1 MEMKRKSLT
10 VQSDLC
16 KIIDVLRGKMC
27 SLTECEYRDYQEYRY
42 RKVMIMYLKATIM
55 VLIISFLACGSVYS
69 DVVWSDEFDGDSID
83 RNTWIHDVGG
93 WGWGNGQFE
102 YDTARQ
108 ENSYI
113 ESGSLVI
120 EARRENYFDNQFT
133 SARML
138 TQGRFA
144 FKYGSLEARIKF
156 PDTADGLWPA
166 FWLLGNNF
174 PAIDWPMSGETDI
187 VEIGSAAGIAEG
199 LQQEKINCAIHFADV
214 SEVYGMDASWTDA
227 AVDLSLDYHLYKI
240 SWTPTHMR
248 FYLDSVQYG
257 VWDITPAYLREFHQP
272 CFVILNVAIGG
283 WDPSYT
289 GVYDPA
295 LVTASFPA
303 KMYVD
308 WIRLESNAY
317 TELYFGDDIEEVGNF
332 GIYTE
337 TTPVENSL
345 VYGDDT
351 DPEFDYGTEAA
362 LYPWNNMTE
371 SATPPAASEGSECWS
386 FDIAAGVWYG
396 MGVFLPNHRNMKNYS
411 DGYLH
416 LDMRTTG
423 TDPMKIGIKSS
434 RGGEFWLPVGD
445 ETSEFGFARDGQWHE
460 VIIPLNRYANT
471 DFHTI
476 HQMLMI
482 AGDPPSSGFNLS
494 IDNVWYEPS
503 VPRLTP
509 ANGNFGVYTETAL
522 NKDAGEFILGTDGD
536 FFIWENTLVEAAQS
550 PYEGSESISLESAP
564 GLSWFGAAFTPNAKH
579 NLTAFRYTESRLHF
593 ALKTSSSTTFWI
605 GMKSGNVDGVGQKW
619 ITFESGSD
627 PYGFVR
633 DGNWHLIDIPMS
645 DIATEVDLSQV
656 SQLFQVL
663 GINGPISDIEFDDI
677 CFTGGGSPLIGDD
690 NLPPT
695 VSITSPVSGTFF
707 DPGDNITIEADAN
720 DIDGTITKV
729 EFFEG
734 LNLLGEDLSRP
745 YTYTWN
751 SIPEGAYVLRAKATD
766 SNDVSRTSLPVTI
779 YVGTPEL
786 TAINVSPLTT
796 NIGEGTFTQ
805 FSAGGLDQ
813 FGQPL
818 AVSVDWSVSGGGV
831 IDENGYFVAVD
842 AGGPY
847 TVTATETGGGALSN
861 TASANVS
868 AGDLICD
875 YDVSGKVDL
884 FDFALLAGYWMAT
897 DCDGTS
903 NFCDG
908 ADHVEDSDVDF
919 YDLEVL
925 MYSWLRSIPPSV
937 SITSPANG
945 SGFDPGDN
953 VTIDAAVVVNAAGTT
968 ITTVEFFEGA
978 NYLGEDTTEPY
989 SYTWLSVP
997 QGDYVLTAIATD
1009 NTGQSS
1015 TSGPVSISVGST
1027 ALVTNG
1033 GFESSTT
1040 GWTLNMLG
1048 ASSTLTSSTES
1059 PRSGSNSA
1067 KFFTDWQVGDGGVK
1081 AEINQMVNG
1090 LSGSTS
1096 YDYEL
1101 WVKGLMGP
1109 GGVAWSEIWW
1119 FNASSVQIG
1128 GTGLINLWAGMS
1140 DTTYQAK
1147 GGTYVSPAGTTKA
1160 QISIRLEG
1168 GAMAALN
1175 TMYVDD
1181 VSLSD

>member
-1 MEMKRKSLT
+1 MGK
-10 VQSDLC
+10 LC
-16 KIIDVLRGKMC
+16 FLI
-27 SLTECEYRDYQEYRY
+27 ECEYRDYQEYGY
-42 RKVMIMYLKATIM
+42 RKVMIMYLKATIII
-55 VLIISFLACGSVYS
+55 LIISFLACGSVYS

-83 RNTWIHDVGG
+83 SATWTYDVGG

-120 EARRENYFDNQFT
+120 EARDEDYFDNQFT

-199 LQQEKINCAIHFADV
+199 LQQEKINCAIHFADA
-214 SEVYGMDASWTDA
+214 SEVYGMDTSWTDA

-240 SWTPTHMR
+240 SWTPTEMR

-272 CFVILNVAIGG
+272 CFVIINLAIGG

-345 VYGDDT
+345 IYGDDT

-386 FDIAAGVWYG
+386 FDITAGVWYG

-423 TDPMKIGIKSS
+423 TEPMKIGIKSS

-494 IDNVWYEPS
+494 IDNVWYELS
-503 VPRLTP
+503 VPRPTP

-550 PYEGSESISLESAP
+550 PYEGSESMSLQSAP
-564 GLSWFGAAFTPNAKH
+564 GMTWFGAAFTPNVKH

-593 ALKTSSSTTFWI
+593 AMKTSSSTTFWI

-633 DGNWHLIDIPMS
+633 DGTWHVVEIPMS
-645 DIATEVDLSQV
+645 DISTEVDLFQV

-663 GINGPISDIEFDDI
+663 GITGSISDIEFDDI
-677 CFTGGGSPLIGDD
+677 CFTGGGTALVGPGGSNI
-690 NLPPT
+690 PPT

-707 DPGDNITIEADAN
+707 DPGDNITIVADAN
-720 DIDGTITKV
+720 DADGTITKV
-729 EFFEG
+729 EFLEG

-745 YTYTWN
+745 YSYTWN
-751 SIPEGAYVLRAKATD
+751 SIPEGAYVFRAKATD
-766 SNDVSRTSLPVTI
+766 SNDVSRTSLPVTV

-786 TAINVSPLTT
+786 ATVSVSPSTA
-796 NIGEGTFTQ
+796 NVEEGTIKQFTA
-805 FSAGGLDQ
+805 SGLDQ
-813 FGQPL
+813 FGQSFP
-818 AVSVDWSVSGGGV
+818 ADVNWSISGGGV
-831 IDENGYFVAVD
+831 IDENGLFIAMD

-847 TVTATETGGGALSN
+847 TVTATESIEDIISG
-861 TASANVS
+861 TASVDVYSGGVCSGPSGNGDYTWEASGSASNPTVTFIPARPGVGDTVCLIYWTLNPGGTYPGYWTSPGTPFPVTASFGQTVWFYYTYNVPEGGEHTTLGS
-868 AGDLICD
+868 PHSFQVGICD
-875 YDVSGKVDL
+875 PIIAS
-884 FDFALLAGYWMAT
+884 
-897 DCDGTS
+897 DCDGNGSVNLADFACLTKYWLET
-903 NFCDG
+903 NCDAG
-908 ADHVEDSDVDF
+908 NDYCDSADYGEDGDVDV
-919 YDLEVL
+919 YDLHVL
-925 MYSWLRSIPPSV
+925 VYSWLK
-937 SITSPANG
+937 G
-945 SGFDPGDN
+945 S
-953 VTIDAAVVVNAAGTT
+953 
-968 ITTVEFFEGA
+968 
-978 NYLGEDTTEPY
+978 
-989 SYTWLSVP
+989 
-997 QGDYVLTAIATD
+997 
-1009 NTGQSS
+1009 
-1015 TSGPVSISVGST
+1015 
-1027 ALVTNG
+1027 
-1033 GFESSTT
+1033 
-1040 GWTLNMLG
+1040 
-1048 ASSTLTSSTES
+1048 
-1059 PRSGSNSA
+1059 
-1067 KFFTDWQVGDGGVK
+1067 
-1081 AEINQMVNG
+1081 
-1090 LSGSTS
+1090 
-1096 YDYEL
+1096 
-1101 WVKGLMGP
+1101 
-1109 GGVAWSEIWW
+1109 
-1119 FNASSVQIG
+1119 
-1128 GTGLINLWAGMS
+1128 
-1140 DTTYQAK
+1140 
-1147 GGTYVSPAGTTKA
+1147 
-1160 QISIRLEG
+1160 
-1168 GAMAALN
+1168 
-1175 TMYVDD
+1175 
-1181 VSLSD
+1181 